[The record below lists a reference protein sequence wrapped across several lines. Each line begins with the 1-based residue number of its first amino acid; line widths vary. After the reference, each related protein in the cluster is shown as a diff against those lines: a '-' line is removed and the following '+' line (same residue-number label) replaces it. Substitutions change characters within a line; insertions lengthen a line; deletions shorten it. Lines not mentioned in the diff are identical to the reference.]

1 MRAVPLTELIEDV
14 HEVARSGSG
23 AENRDGV
30 SSAIVQIFD
39 VVVIFPPLD
48 LAVLRKADQTQNG
61 VHLHYGQ

>member
-1 MRAVPLTELIEDV
+1 MRAVPFTELIEDV
-14 HEVARSGSG
+14 HEIARSGSG

-48 LAVLRKADQTQNG
+48 LAVPREG
-61 VHLHYGQ
+61 